1 MPEHIDAVFEHGV
14 FRPLTAV
21 SLAEKTVVQISIQR
35 MAPPPALI
43 GRTVNA
49 IEFIQRLSPGSRT
62 KASIDA
68 QLREERLGWNDR

>member
-21 SLAEKTVVQISIQR
+21 ALAEKTIVQISIQR
-35 MAPPPALI
+35 MDPPPAST
-43 GRTVNA
+43 GQTVNA
-49 IEFIQRLSPGSRT
+49 IDFIQRLSPGSRT
-62 KASIDA
+62 KESIDA